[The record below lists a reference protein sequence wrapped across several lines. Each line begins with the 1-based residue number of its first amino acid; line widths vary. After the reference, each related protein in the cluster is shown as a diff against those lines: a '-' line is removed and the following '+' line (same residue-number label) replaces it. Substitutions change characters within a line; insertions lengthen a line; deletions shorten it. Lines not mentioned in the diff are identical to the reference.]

1 MKVYPIPKPGYDH
14 VKLSPHHY
22 KKLQT
27 EVFERDGW
35 QCVDC
40 ENTQM
45 LTLSHKIHKG
55 MGGGKGPGD
64 TMDNCVTRCMDCH
77 DEEERHLNGR
87 KKK

>member
-1 MKVYPIPKPGYDH
+1 MNQVVTYFKENDH
-14 VKLSPHHY
+14 VKLSPYHY
-22 KKLQT
+22 KKLQE
-27 EVFERDGW
+27 EVFKRDGW
-35 QCVDC
+35 QCIDC
-40 ENTQM
+40 ESPLM

-64 TMDNCVTRCMDCH
+64 TKENCVTRCMICH